1 MSNILFLHS
10 SSDFYGSSKVLIY
23 SVEAARIAGA
33 VPHVILSEDGLLA
46 DYFKNKNIKTS
57 IIRLA
62 IIRRKYFSP
71 LGLLNRLW
79 FLFLATFKIARYCH
93 KNKIDLIYSNTTGVL
108 VGCLVAFILRK
119 KHIFHIHEIIEKPR
133 ILGKFISF
141 LINISSHKVIIISKA
156 VADNWLSNGLKPH
169 LIEIVYNGQAE
180 MGDYTSALDL
190 KHDLN
195 LAQDTLLIA
204 MIGRINLWKGQE
216 YFLRMA
222 AQVLSQT
229 NQKIHFVYCGD
240 VYPGYEFLYQQLAS
254 LTAELAIENHV
265 TYLGYRT
272 DIVDILAN
280 TDIFVLPSIT
290 PEPFG
295 MVIIEAMER
304 GIPVVATAH
313 GGPLEIVEDQVSGYF
328 IPFDN
333 VLLAADKLL
342 KLIEDSDLRKQF
354 GRNGRQRYLTMFS
367 MHQYQKSIQH
377 ILQSS

>member
-23 SVEAARIAGA
+23 SVEAARNAGE

-46 DYFKNKNIKTS
+46 DYFKNINVKTS

-79 FLFLATFKIARYCH
+79 FLFLATFKIALYCKKH
-93 KNKIDLIYSNTTGVL
+93 KINLIYSNTTGVL
-108 VGCLVAFILRK
+108 VGCLVALIARK

-156 VADNWLSNGLKPH
+156 VADNWLSNGLKEH

-180 MGDYTSALDL
+180 MGDYASALDL

-195 LAQDTLLIA
+195 LPQDTLLIA

-240 VYPGYEFLYQQLAS
+240 VYPGYEFLYQKLAS
-254 LTAELAIENHV
+254 LTAELAIQNHV

-304 GIPVVATAH
+304 GVPVVATAH
-313 GGPLEIVEDQVSGYF
+313 GGPLEIVEDQVTGYF

-333 VLLAADKLL
+333 VLLAADKLV
-342 KLIEDSDLRKQF
+342 KLIEDSELRKQF
-354 GRNGRQRYLTMFS
+354 GSNGRQRYLTTFS
-367 MHQYQKSIQH
+367 MRQYQKSIQN
-377 ILQSS
+377 ILQS

>member
-23 SVEAARIAGA
+23 SVEAALQAGA
-33 VPHVILSEDGLLA
+33 EPHVILSEDGLLA

-71 LGLLNRLW
+71 LGLVNRLW
-79 FLFLATFKIARYCH
+79 FLLLATFKIALYCK
-93 KNKIDLIYSNTTGVL
+93 KNNINIIYSNTTGVL

-119 KHIFHIHEIIEKPR
+119 KHVFHIHEIIEKPR
-133 ILGKFISF
+133 ILVQLISF
-141 LINISSHKVIIISKA
+141 LINTSSHKVIIISKA
-156 VADNWLSNGLKPH
+156 VADNWIKNGVKEK
-169 LIEIVYNGQAE
+169 LIEIVYNGQPD
-180 MGDYTSALDL
+180 MGDYTSQLDL
-190 KHDLN
+190 KRDLN
-195 LAQDTLLIA
+195 LSNDTLLIT
-204 MIGRINLWKGQE
+204 MIGRINLWKGQD
-216 YFLRMA
+216 YFLRIA
-222 AQVLSQT
+222 AQVLTKT

-240 VYPGYEFLYQQLAS
+240 VYPGYEFLYQKLAT
-254 LTAELAIENHV
+254 LTEELGLQKQV

-272 DIVDILAN
+272 DITDILAN
-280 TDIFVLPSIT
+280 TAIFVLPSIT

-313 GGPLEIVEDQVSGYF
+313 GGPLEIVEDQVTGYL

-333 VLLAADKLL
+333 VTEAADKLL
-342 KLIEDSDLRKQF
+342 NLIDNNVLRKQF
-354 GRNGRQRYLTMFS
+354 GINGKQRHLKMFS
-367 MHQYQKSIQH
+367 IQQYQKGIQH
-377 ILQSS
+377 ILQF